1 MNDERCEALI
11 ADVTRYLGGKRSS
24 GISVAHRLPIDG
36 EGAERP
42 VGAEPASASPVN
54 GRATGCAGK
63 EPARAEPASASP
75 ASSRSTEEGDGGGR
89 AGVVKPAAAFDL
101 ETRGKPMDGEN
112 SIRRRRE
119 TKSIHQKSLFGG
131 DAPRETFDL
140 GGSDLP
146 ALDAIVSSCT
156 RCPLHEGRTKAVFG
170 SGPPTARLV
179 FIGEAP
185 GRDEDL
191 QGLPFVGR
199 AGKLL
204 TKILASVGLGRDEVY
219 ITNILKCRPPG
230 NRDPKED
237 EVTACEP
244 YLRRQIELLNP
255 ILICALGRVAGQN
268 LLGRNASLSVL
279 RQNIHYYNDTKVL
292 VTYHPAALLR
302 NPRLK
307 KSAWEDIQAI
317 RKLYDEALGGE

>member
-1 MNDERCEALI
+1 MNDERREALI
-11 ADVTRYLGGKRSS
+11 ADVKRYLGGKRSS
-24 GISVAHRLPIDG
+24 GMSVAHHLFL
-36 EGAERP
+36 EGDVAERP
-42 VGAEPASASPVN
+42 VGEEPSSAAQAA
-54 GRATGCAGK
+54 GRETGCAGT
-63 EPARAEPASASP
+63 EPPRTEP
-75 ASSRSTEEGDGGGR
+75 SSVAPPTRSETEEGDGPGHDG
-89 AGVVKPAAAFDL
+89 AVKPAAAFGL
-101 ETRGKPMDGEN
+101 EARGMPVDGEN
-112 SIRRRRE
+112 SIRRRQK
-119 TKSIHQKSLFGG
+119 TKSAHQESLFGG
-131 DAPRETFDL
+131 DESRETFDL
-140 GGSDLP
+140 GGHDLP

-170 SGPPTARLV
+170 SGPPTAQLV
-179 FIGEAP
+179 FVGEAP

-191 QGLPFVGR
+191 QGVPFVGR

-204 TKILASVGLGRDEVY
+204 TKILASVGLSRDEVY

-244 YLRRQIELLNP
+244 YLRRQIELLDP